1 VSEYTEKFVTN
12 RQNHKE
18 NRHMADNKRKTGKA
32 DRSKVSRSEGYEV
45 SYFARKHGITAEQ
58 TRKLI
63 DKVGNDR
70 AKLNKAAE
78 KLKKK

>member
-1 VSEYTEKFVTN
+1 
-12 RQNHKE
+12 
-18 NRHMADNKRKTGKA
+18 MADNKKATGAA
-32 DRSKVSRSEGYEV
+32 DRKKVSKSQGYEV

-70 AKLNKAAE
+70 DKLNKAAE

>member
-1 VSEYTEKFVTN
+1 
-12 RQNHKE
+12 
-18 NRHMADNKRKTGKA
+18 MADNKKKTGKA
-32 DRSKVSRSEGYEV
+32 DRSKVSKSEGYE

-70 AKLNKAAE
+70 AKLNKGWRS
-78 KLKKK
+78 

>member
-1 VSEYTEKFVTN
+1 
-12 RQNHKE
+12 
-18 NRHMADNKRKTGKA
+18 MADNKNATGAA
-32 DRSKVSRSEGYEV
+32 DRKKVSKSQSYEV
-45 SYFARKHGITAEQ
+45 SYSALKHGITAEQ

-70 AKLNKAAE
+70 EKLNKAAE

>member
-1 VSEYTEKFVTN
+1 M
-12 RQNHKE
+12 
-18 NRHMADNKRKTGKA
+18 MADNKKARGAA
-32 DRSKVSRSEGYEV
+32 DRKKVAKGEGYEV

-63 DKVGNDR
+63 DKIGNDR
-70 AKLNKAAE
+70 DKLNRAAE